1 MSYVSCVFSEPLSIK
16 AKPLSPTGPR
26 GQPYQSNIRELTF
39 RGCRNTVKHC
49 FVVGVS
55 ARTLRGGLSSLCAF
69 LRSAALTGALPN
81 PPAFSSPPGCRERC
95 GKSSAIQAAPPV
107 RVATRCPGDAHRP
120 GRPASSRS
128 AAHTRACGNAGNDRK
143 NRWRKRDPHGF
154 PTCPTAFRDLRGL
167 CFETVPTE
175 NVIRARTLL
184 KSATFKKMKL
194 RPV

>member
-107 RVATRCPGDAHRP
+107 RVATRCPGDAHRL
-120 GRPASSRS
+120 GRPASSRSRS
-128 AAHTRACGNAGNDRK
+128 AAHTRACGNGGNDRK
-143 NRWRKRDPHGF
+143 NRWRKRSPRLPNLSHSVSGF
-154 PTCPTAFRDLRGL
+154 
-167 CFETVPTE
+167 
-175 NVIRARTLL
+175 ARLV
-184 KSATFKKMKL
+184 F
-194 RPV
+194 